1 MHSRKASPVTN
12 GASQQPGS
20 RERELEAALVKEQ
33 TLRIA
38 AEKKAKDVSAEI
50 EELSASLFQ
59 QANEMVANERRENAI
74 LTEKIQH
81 LKSQAEGRGTAD
93 DTHALQQEN
102 VKLRERVQVLEKRDA
117 DRRRR
122 LEKLDAANKRIERVR
137 TLLIPR

>member
-1 MHSRKASPVTN
+1 MHSRKATN
-12 GASQQPGS
+12 GAVQQPAS
-20 RERELEAALVKEQ
+20 RERELEASLVKEQ

-59 QANEMVANERRENAI
+59 QANEMVATERKENAA
-74 LTEKIQH
+74 LSEKIQA
-81 LKSQAEGRGTAD
+81 LEAQAEERSMTEDGCR
-93 DTHALQQEN
+93 LQREN
-102 VKLRERVQVLEKRDA
+102 VKLRDRVQVLEKRDA

-122 LEKLDAANKRIERVR
+122 LEKLEAANERIEKVR